1 MSRSDSLSVLGLD
14 ADDTLWESEARFHE
28 VEARFRDLMAP
39 WSDEETTDASLLATE
54 RKNIAR
60 HGYGVKGFVLSMIVT
75 AVHLSDGDINANQ
88 IGDIVAWGH
97 ELLDHPIELLDGC
110 LLYTSPSP
118 RD

>member
-39 WSDEETTDASLLATE
+39 WSDEEATDAALLATE

-60 HGYGVKGFVLSMIVT
+60 HGYGVKGFVLSMI
-75 AVHLSDGDINANQ
+75 
-88 IGDIVAWGH
+88 
-97 ELLDHPIELLDGC
+97 C

-118 RD
+118 RDATLSRMPSSA